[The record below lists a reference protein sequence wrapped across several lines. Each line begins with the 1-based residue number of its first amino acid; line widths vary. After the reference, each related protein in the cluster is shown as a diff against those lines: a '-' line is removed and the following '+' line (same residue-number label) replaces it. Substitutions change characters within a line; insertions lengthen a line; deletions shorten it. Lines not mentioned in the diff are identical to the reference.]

1 MEMLQANVIGRLEAR
16 TLRRSRVRELVNTLW
31 LLRQL
36 AQISR
41 YRRLLLCLTGVM
53 ALHEAVAAD
62 VTDMSL
68 EQLLQIGVVGASKY
82 EQKQSEI
89 GAAVRVITRQEIRAF
104 GWRTLDQ
111 ALASLPG
118 VYVTYDRQFTYLGVR
133 GFGLP
138 GDYNTRVLVTING
151 NRVND
156 PVFDSGPSGREL
168 PIDMDLIE
176 RIEFIPGPG
185 GAVYGQNA
193 MFAVVN
199 IVTRTGAEMNGA
211 EAAVGYQEPQS
222 LIEGRASWGARLD
235 NGVDVLMSVSG
246 MHSQGQN
253 LFFDY
258 GASGKSGIAQ
268 GLDGDRTR
276 QFFGSIAGG
285 PWSFEL
291 VYGFEHKDDPTA
303 QFMSDPLVP
312 GQYQETGYALT
323 QLQYQD
329 KFAGDTLHASVR
341 LFTGNDVSDEHLSFG
356 TIYTFPSTPDLV
368 GLEARLV
375 STALAAHI
383 LMLGVEAQDNYNTDQ
398 SQIVP
403 ARPALDIYIPGSGYR
418 VGVYGQDEWHLLNAL
433 AATLGLRIDRNETT
447 GSALSPRL
455 ALIWQAAPETT
466 AKALYGVAHRA
477 PNSFEDLAGF
487 ESNAPSLGLRGETI
501 DTLEFDLDQRVGR
514 DLTLR
519 ASLYQWTLHDLI
531 LQDDVA
537 PQYENEQPVDTRGIE
552 LSTDKTWDGGAR
564 LRDSVSIQHATYRS
578 GAEVANSPEILG
590 KLNFSSPLPVGGV
603 RLGYELRYDS
613 SRVTLNGTP
622 LGGYALSNL
631 FLSTESL
638 AKGLEL
644 SLGVGNLFDKHYAQP
659 ASNIHW
665 QNSLEQDGRSV
676 RVDLH
681 YAR

>member
-1 MEMLQANVIGRLEAR
+1 MP
-16 TLRRSRVRELVNTLW
+16 LV
-31 LLRQL
+31 RQL
-36 AQISR
+36 GQISR
-41 YRRLLLCLTGVM
+41 HRRLVLCLAGMV
-53 ALHEAVAAD
+53 ALHEATAAD

-82 EQKQSEI
+82 EQKQSQI
-89 GAAVRVITRQEIRAF
+89 GAAVSVITRQEIRAF

-138 GDYNTRVLVTING
+138 GDYDTRVLVTING

-156 PVFDSGPSGREL
+156 PIFDSGPFGREL

-199 IVTRTGAEMNGA
+199 IVTRTGAQVNGA
-211 EAAVGYQEPQS
+211 EAAVGYQQPQA

-235 NGVDVLMSVSG
+235 NNVDVLMSVSG
-246 MHSQGQN
+246 MNAEGQN

-258 GASGKSGIAQ
+258 GASGKSGIAW
-268 GLDGDRTR
+268 GLDGDRTK
-276 QFFGSIAGG
+276 QFFGSIARG
-285 PWSFEL
+285 PWSFEV

-303 QFMSDPLVP
+303 TYLSDPLVP
-312 GQYQETGYALT
+312 DQYQETGYALT
-323 QLQYQD
+323 QLQYRD
-329 KFAGDTLHASVR
+329 NFAGDTLHASARV
-341 LFTGNDVSDEHLSFG
+341 FTGNDISNEHLSFG
-356 TIYTFPSTPDLV
+356 GTMYTYPSTPDLV
-368 GLEARLV
+368 GIEARLV
-375 STALAAHI
+375 STAVAAHI
-383 LMLGVEAQDNYNTDQ
+383 LMLGLEAQDNYNTDQ

-403 ARPALDIYIPGSGYR
+403 SQPALNVYVPGSGYR
-418 VGVYGQDEWHLLNAL
+418 VGLYGQDEWHVLNTL
-433 AATLGLRIDRNETT
+433 AATLGFRVDRNEKT
-447 GSALSPRL
+447 GTALSPRL
-455 ALIWQAAPETT
+455 ALIWQATPDTT
-466 AKALYGVAHRA
+466 AKALYGIAHRA
-477 PNSFEDLAGF
+477 PNSFEDLARF
-487 ESNAPSLGLRGETI
+487 EPDAPSLQLGDETI
-501 DTLEFDLDQRVGR
+501 DTLEFDVDHRVGR

-519 ASLYQWTLHDLI
+519 ASVYQWTLHDLI
-531 LQDDVA
+531 LENA
-537 PQYENEQPVDTRGIE
+537 ITEQYQNTQPVDTRGIE
-552 LSTDKTWDGGAR
+552 LSTDKTWDSGAR
-564 LRDSVSIQHATYRS
+564 LRDSVSIQHASYRS
-578 GAEVANSPEILG
+578 GGEVANSPKILG
-590 KLNFSSPLPVGGV
+590 KLNFSSPLPVDGV

-613 SRVTLNGTP
+613 SRLDLNGSP
-622 LGGYALSNL
+622 LGGYTLSNL

-638 AKGLEL
+638 AHGLEV

-659 ASNIHW
+659 ASGNHW

-676 RVDLH
+676 RLDLH

>member
-1 MEMLQANVIGRLEAR
+1 MTWHAA
-16 TLRRSRVRELVNTLW
+16 
-31 LLRQL
+31 
-36 AQISR
+36 A
-41 YRRLLLCLTGVM
+41 
-53 ALHEAVAAD
+53 AAD

-68 EQLLQIGVVGASKY
+68 EQLLQINVVGASKY

-168 PIDMDLIE
+168 PLDLDLIE

-222 LIEGRASWGARLD
+222 LIEGRASWGGRLD
-235 NGVDVLMSVSG
+235 NGLDVLMSVSD
-246 MHSQGQN
+246 MNAQGQN

-258 GASGKSGIAQ
+258 GASGKSGIAW
-268 GLDGDRTR
+268 GLDGDRTQ
-276 QFFGSIAGG
+276 QFFGSIARG
-285 PWSFEL
+285 PWSFEV

-303 QFMSDPLVP
+303 AYLSDPLVP
-312 GQYQETGYALT
+312 GQSQETGYALT

-329 KFAGDTLHASVR
+329 KFAGDTLHATVR
-341 LFTGNDVSDEHLSFG
+341 LFTGNDVSNEHLSFG
-356 TIYTFPSTPDLV
+356 GTMYTYPSTPDLIGV
-368 GLEARLV
+368 EARVV
-375 STALAAHI
+375 STALSAHT

-403 ARPALDIYIPGSGYR
+403 AKPALDVYVPGSGYR
-418 VGVYGQDEWHLLNAL
+418 AGVYGQDEWHISNAL
-433 AATLGLRIDRNETT
+433 AATLGLRVDTNEKT
-447 GSALSPRL
+447 GTALSPRL
-455 ALIWQAAPETT
+455 ALIWQATPETT
-466 AKALYGVAHRA
+466 TKALYGVAHRA
-477 PNSFEDLAGF
+477 PNSFEDLAAF
-487 ESNAPSLGLRGETI
+487 EPDAPSLRLSDETI
-501 DTLEFDLDQRVGR
+501 DTLEFDVDHRVGR

-531 LQDDVA
+531 LENDVTE
-537 PQYENEQPVDTRGIE
+537 QYQNDQPVETRGIE
-552 LSTDKTWDGGAR
+552 LSTDKTWDSGAR
-564 LRDSVSIQHATYRS
+564 LRDSVSIQHADYRS
-578 GAEVANSPEILG
+578 GGEVPNSPEILG
-590 KLNFSSPLPVGGV
+590 KLNFSSPLPVDGV

-613 SRVTLNGTP
+613 SRLTLNGTP

-638 AKGLEL
+638 ARGLEI

-659 ASNIHW
+659 ASANHW
-665 QNSLEQDGRSV
+665 QDSLEQDGRSV
-676 RVDLH
+676 RIDLH

>member
-1 MEMLQANVIGRLEAR
+1 MV
-16 TLRRSRVRELVNTLW
+16 
-31 LLRQL
+31 
-36 AQISR
+36 
-41 YRRLLLCLTGVM
+41 
-53 ALHEAVAAD
+53 ALHEATAAD

-82 EQKQSEI
+82 EQKQSQI
-89 GAAVRVITRQEIRAF
+89 GAAVSVITRQEIRAF

-138 GDYNTRVLVTING
+138 GDYDTRVLVTING

-156 PVFDSGPSGREL
+156 PIFDSGPFGREL

-199 IVTRTGAEMNGA
+199 IVTRTGAQVNGA
-211 EAAVGYQEPQS
+211 EAAVGYQQPQA

-235 NGVDVLMSVSG
+235 NNVDVLMSVSG
-246 MHSQGQN
+246 MNAEGQN

-258 GASGKSGIAQ
+258 GASGKSGIAW
-268 GLDGDRTR
+268 GLDGDRTK
-276 QFFGSIAGG
+276 QFFGSIARG
-285 PWSFEL
+285 PWSFEV

-303 QFMSDPLVP
+303 TYLSDPLVP
-312 GQYQETGYALT
+312 DQYQETGYALT
-323 QLQYQD
+323 QLQYRD
-329 KFAGDTLHASVR
+329 NFAGDTLHASARV
-341 LFTGNDVSDEHLSFG
+341 FTGNDISNEHLSFG
-356 TIYTFPSTPDLV
+356 GTMYTYPSTPDLV
-368 GLEARLV
+368 GIEARLV
-375 STALAAHI
+375 STAVAAHI
-383 LMLGVEAQDNYNTDQ
+383 LMLGLEAQDNYNTDQ

-403 ARPALDIYIPGSGYR
+403 SQPALNVYVPGSGYR
-418 VGVYGQDEWHLLNAL
+418 VGLYGQDEWHVLNTL
-433 AATLGLRIDRNETT
+433 AATLGFRVDRNEKT
-447 GSALSPRL
+447 GTALSPRL
-455 ALIWQAAPETT
+455 ALIWQATPDTT
-466 AKALYGVAHRA
+466 AKALYGIAHRA
-477 PNSFEDLAGF
+477 PNSFEDLARF
-487 ESNAPSLGLRGETI
+487 EPDAPSLQLGDETI
-501 DTLEFDLDQRVGR
+501 DTLEFDVDHRVGR

-519 ASLYQWTLHDLI
+519 ASVYQWTLHDLI
-531 LQDDVA
+531 LENA
-537 PQYENEQPVDTRGIE
+537 ITEQYQNTQPVDTRGIE
-552 LSTDKTWDGGAR
+552 LSTDKTWDSGAR
-564 LRDSVSIQHATYRS
+564 LRDSVSIQHASYRS
-578 GAEVANSPEILG
+578 GGEVANSPKILG
-590 KLNFSSPLPVGGV
+590 KLNFSSPLPVDGV

-613 SRVTLNGTP
+613 SRLDLNGSP
-622 LGGYALSNL
+622 LGGYTLSNL

-638 AKGLEL
+638 AHGLEV

-659 ASNIHW
+659 ASGNHW

-676 RVDLH
+676 RLDLH

>member
-1 MEMLQANVIGRLEAR
+1 
-16 TLRRSRVRELVNTLW
+16 
-31 LLRQL
+31 
-36 AQISR
+36 
-41 YRRLLLCLTGVM
+41 M
-53 ALHEAVAAD
+53 ALHAAAAAD

-68 EQLLQIGVVGASKY
+68 EQLLQISVVGASKY

-89 GAAVRVITRQEIRAF
+89 GAAVTVITRQEIRAF

-151 NRVND
+151 NRVNY
-156 PVFDSGPSGREL
+156 PIFDSGPSGREL
-168 PIDMDLIE
+168 PLDLDLIE

-199 IVTRTGAEMNGA
+199 IVTRTAAEMHGA

-222 LIEGRASWGARLD
+222 LIEGRASWGGRLD
-235 NGVDVLMSVSG
+235 NGVDVLMSVSD
-246 MHSQGQN
+246 MNAQGQN

-258 GASGKSGIAQ
+258 GASGKSGIAR
-268 GLDGDRTR
+268 GLDGDRSE
-276 QFFGSIAGG
+276 QFFGSIARG
-285 PWSFEL
+285 PWSFEV

-303 QFMSDPLVP
+303 LYLSDPLVP

-356 TIYTFPSTPDLV
+356 TIYAYPSTPDLV
-368 GLEARLV
+368 GVEARLV
-375 STALAAHI
+375 STALGAHI
-383 LMLGVEAQDNYNTDQ
+383 LMLGLEAQDNYNTSQ
-398 SQIVP
+398 AQIVP
-403 ARPALDIYIPGSGYR
+403 ANPALDVYVPGSGHR
-418 VGVYGQDEWHLLNAL
+418 IGVYGQDEWHISHAL
-433 AATLGLRIDRNETT
+433 AATLGLRVDNNDETGT
-447 GSALSPRL
+447 ALSPRL
-455 ALIWQAAPETT
+455 ALIWQASPETT

-477 PNSFEDLAGF
+477 PNSFEDLARF
-487 ESNAPSLGLRGETI
+487 EPDAPSLQLGDETI
-501 DTLEFDLDQRVGR
+501 DTLEFDVDHRIGR

-519 ASLYQWTLHDLI
+519 ASVYQWTLHDLI
-531 LQDDVA
+531 LENGVTQ
-537 PQYENEQPVDTRGIE
+537 QYQNTQPVDTRGIE
-552 LSTDKTWDGGAR
+552 LSTDKTWDSGAR
-564 LRDSVSIQHATYRS
+564 LRDSVSIQHANYRS
-578 GAEVANSPEILG
+578 GGEVPNSPEILG
-590 KLNFSSPLPVGGV
+590 KLNFSSPLPVDGV

-613 SRVTLNGTP
+613 SRLTLSGTP

-638 AKGLEL
+638 AKGLEI

-659 ASNIHW
+659 ASANHW
-665 QNSLEQDGRSV
+665 QDSLEQDGRSV
-676 RVDLH
+676 RIDLH

>member
-1 MEMLQANVIGRLEAR
+1 
-16 TLRRSRVRELVNTLW
+16 
-31 LLRQL
+31 
-36 AQISR
+36 
-41 YRRLLLCLTGVM
+41 M
-53 ALHEAVAAD
+53 ALHEAAAAD

-68 EQLLQIGVVGASKY
+68 EQLLQIDVVGASKY
-82 EQKQSEI
+82 EQKQSQI
-89 GAAVRVITRQEIRAF
+89 GAAVSVITRQEIRAF

-156 PVFDSGPSGREL
+156 PIFDSGPSGREL
-168 PIDMDLIE
+168 PIDMDLVE

-199 IVTRTGAEMNGA
+199 IVTRTGAEMDGA

-235 NGVDVLMSVSG
+235 NGVDVMTSVSG
-246 MHSQGQN
+246 MNAQGQN

-258 GASGKSGIAQ
+258 GASGKSGIAW

-276 QFFGSIAGG
+276 QFFGSIARG
-285 PWSFEL
+285 PWSFEV

-303 QFMSDPLVP
+303 AYLSDPLVP

-323 QLQYQD
+323 QLQYQNN
-329 KFAGDTLHASVR
+329 FANDTLHGSAR
-341 LFTGNDVSDEHLSFG
+341 LFTANDISNEDLSFG
-356 TIYTFPSTPDLV
+356 TIYTYPSTPELV
-368 GLEARLV
+368 GIEARIV

-383 LMLGVEAQDNYNTDQ
+383 LMLGLEAQDNYNTDQ

-403 ARPALDIYIPGSGYR
+403 AKPALDVYVPGSGYR
-418 VGVYGQDEWHLLNAL
+418 VGLYGQDEWHLLNTL
-433 AATLGLRIDRNETT
+433 AATLGFRVDRNEKT
-447 GSALSPRL
+447 GTALSPRL
-455 ALIWQAAPETT
+455 ALIWQASPETT
-466 AKALYGVAHRA
+466 AKALYGIAHRA

-487 ESNAPSLGLRGETI
+487 EPDASSLQLSDETI
-501 DTLEFDLDQRVGR
+501 DTVEFDVDHRVGR
-514 DLTLR
+514 DLALR
-519 ASLYQWTLHDLI
+519 ASVYQWTLHDLI
-531 LQDDVA
+531 LENGITQ
-537 PQYENEQPVDTRGIE
+537 QYQNGQPVDTRGIE
-552 LSTDKTWDGGAR
+552 LSTDKTWDSGAR
-564 LRDSVSIQHATYRS
+564 LRDSVSLQHASYRI
-578 GAEVANSPEILG
+578 GGEVANSPKVLG
-590 KLNFSSPLPVGGV
+590 KLNFSSPLPVYGV
-603 RLGYELRYDS
+603 RMGYELRYDS
-613 SRVTLNGTP
+613 SRLTLNGTP

-644 SLGVGNLFDKHYAQP
+644 SAGVGNLFDKHYAQP
-659 ASNIHW
+659 ASAVHW

-681 YAR
+681 YAH

>member
-1 MEMLQANVIGRLEAR
+1 MV
-16 TLRRSRVRELVNTLW
+16 
-31 LLRQL
+31 
-36 AQISR
+36 
-41 YRRLLLCLTGVM
+41 
-53 ALHEAVAAD
+53 LHAAAAAD

-68 EQLLQIGVVGASKY
+68 EQLLQISVVGASKY
-82 EQKQSEI
+82 EQKQSQI
-89 GAAVRVITRQEIRAF
+89 GAAVTVITRQEIRAF

-156 PVFDSGPSGREL
+156 PIFDSGPSGREL
-168 PIDMDLIE
+168 PLDLDLIE

-199 IVTRTGAEMNGA
+199 IVTRTGAEMHGA

-222 LIEGRASWGARLD
+222 LIEGRASWGGRLD
-235 NGVDVLMSVSG
+235 NGVDVLMSVSD
-246 MHSQGQN
+246 MNAQGQN

-258 GASGKSGIAQ
+258 GASGKSGVAR
-268 GLDGDRTR
+268 GLDGDRSE
-276 QFFGSIAGG
+276 QFFGSIARG
-285 PWSFEL
+285 PWSFEV

-303 QFMSDPLVP
+303 AYLSDPLVP

-356 TIYTFPSTPDLV
+356 TIYAYPSTPDLIGV
-368 GLEARLV
+368 EARLV
-375 STALAAHI
+375 STALGAHI
-383 LMLGVEAQDNYNTDQ
+383 LMLGLEAQDNYNTSQ
-398 SQIVP
+398 SQIV
-403 ARPALDIYIPGSGYR
+403 AAKPALDGYVPGSGYR
-418 VGVYGQDEWHLLNAL
+418 VGLYGQDEWHISNAL
-433 AATLGLRIDRNETT
+433 AATLGLRVDNNDTT
-447 GSALSPRL
+447 GTALSPRL
-455 ALIWQAAPETT
+455 AFIWQATPETT

-477 PNSFEDLAGF
+477 PNAFEDLASF
-487 ESNAPSLGLRGETI
+487 EPDTPSLRLSDETI
-501 DTLEFDLDQRVGR
+501 DTLEFDVDHRVGR

-519 ASLYQWTLHDLI
+519 ASVYQWTLHDLI
-531 LQDDVA
+531 L
-537 PQYENEQPVDTRGIE
+537 ENDLTQLYQNTQPVDTRGIE
-552 LSTDKTWDGGAR
+552 LSTDKTWDSGAR
-564 LRDSVSIQHATYRS
+564 LRDSVSIQHANYRS
-578 GAEVANSPEILG
+578 GGEVPNSPEILG
-590 KLNFSSPLPVGGV
+590 KLNFSSPLPVDGV

-613 SRVTLNGTP
+613 SRLTLNGTP

-638 AKGLEL
+638 ARGLEI

-659 ASNIHW
+659 ASANHW